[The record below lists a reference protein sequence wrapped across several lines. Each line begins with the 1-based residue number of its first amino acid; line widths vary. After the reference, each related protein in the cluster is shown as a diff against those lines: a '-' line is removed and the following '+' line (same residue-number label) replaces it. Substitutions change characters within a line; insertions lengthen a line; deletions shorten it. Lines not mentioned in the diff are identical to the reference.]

1 MNEAKQ
7 APPSPELSTS
17 PGDTT
22 PASPSLE
29 QPTSVGSSK
38 QSGSGQP
45 EKRPLSIWIRFLRGL
60 LIVLILFGFGAL
72 LVLFT
77 LYLPARTSLSE
88 ANKRLIQFSSKSAT
102 DMEAANQKIDSLSSL
117 ETANK
122 ELKAEL
128 DQARL
133 EPELLRARL
142 DVATALLALA
152 NKDPGG
158 AKTALAKTPDTL
170 KALQNL
176 LPQDKQGRVNDML
189 SRLKLVLAELD
200 KDDYAAQSDLD
211 VLANMLLDLENT
223 FTQ

>member
-1 MNEAKQ
+1 
-7 APPSPELSTS
+7 
-17 PGDTT
+17 
-22 PASPSLE
+22 
-29 QPTSVGSSK
+29 
-38 QSGSGQP
+38 
-45 EKRPLSIWIRFLRGL
+45 
-60 LIVLILFGFGAL
+60 LILFGFGAL

-158 AKTALAKTPDTL
+158 AKTALTKTPDTL